1 MKISETTLNILK
13 NFATINPSLSV
24 KAGNVL
30 STISPQKTIFAKAV
44 VNENFPKD
52 FALYELSK
60 FLGAMSLF
68 NDPEID
74 FFDDHMKISENKK
87 SIRYVYTDPS
97 MVIAPPNKEVQLP
110 SVDVSF
116 TLTSDDLIKVQRALS
131 VLKVPEMSI
140 VGEDGT
146 IYVKAINNKMS
157 SSDSFSIAVGVTE
170 KAFNMIFKAENL
182 KITPNDYEVNVSS
195 KGISQFKSD
204 SITYWVATEQQSQY
218 EA

>member
-1 MKISETTLNILK
+1 MKISENTLSILK

-30 STISPQKTIFAKAV
+30 STISPQKTIFAKATIDDS
-44 VNENFPKD
+44 FPKD
-52 FALYELSK
+52 FAVYEVSK

-68 NDPEID
+68 GDPEIE

-87 SIRYVYTDPS
+87 AIRYVYTDPT
-97 MVIAPPNKEVQLP
+97 MVISPPNKEVSLP
-110 SVDVSF
+110 SVDIVF
-116 TLTSDDLIKVQRALS
+116 NLTSDDLNKVQRALS

-146 IYVKAINNKMS
+146 IYVKAMNNKSS

-182 KITPNDYEVNVSS
+182 KLMNNDYEVSLSS
-195 KGISQFKSD
+195 KGISQFKSN
-204 SITYWVATEQQSQY
+204 SIVYWVATEAQSKY
-218 EA
+218 EE